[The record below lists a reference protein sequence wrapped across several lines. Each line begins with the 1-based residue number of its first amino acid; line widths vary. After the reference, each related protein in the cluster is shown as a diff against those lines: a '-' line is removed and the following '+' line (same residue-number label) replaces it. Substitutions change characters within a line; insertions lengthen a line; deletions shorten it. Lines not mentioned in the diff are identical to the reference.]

1 MTQTLGLPRH
11 LSWPLVTV
19 LAALETLA
27 LRLYG
32 RDAAAVTDDLKL
44 SSLAL
49 SFGLFW
55 IANLAV
61 CGLYFTFIYPFH
73 VSPTRNLPT
82 AGGRHWLLGHIP
94 ELYSAP
100 PGECSRT
107 WNKNVDHDGLLR
119 FFMFFNQERLL
130 AISPKAVAE
139 ITVTNSYVWEKPG
152 AVRDALSTVTGV
164 GLVTSEGDEHRRQRR
179 HMLPAFNFRHIK
191 DLYPVFWDK
200 SREVAQAMTKSVHG
214 REGQLHVSHWA
225 SLATLDIIGMAA
237 MGRDFSAIRDPEN
250 PLVAQY
256 TSVFEGQSLLRVFL
270 VLGLV
275 LPQWLIEELPI
286 KRIRKFRDAM
296 RAIRSV
302 CQELIE
308 EKRAKLQAQKQDKT
322 AQPDV
327 DILSIALESGQF
339 TDVGLQNQ
347 LMTFFAA
354 GHETTSVSLTWAI
367 YALCLKPAMQTRLRA
382 EVRAHLPSVDDAG
395 AALTSVDFDR
405 LPYLNA
411 VVNET
416 LRRYPSVP
424 VTGRVAMQD
433 TSVLG
438 VPVARGT
445 PVTIPQWAINVDKT
459 LWGDDAEEFNP
470 DRWLDARTSDD
481 GGVTLNNTGG
491 SSSNYAL
498 ATFLHGPRSCIGA
511 AFAKGESACLLAA
524 LVGRFEFEL
533 VDKTLM
539 DPDKLKVR
547 GGVTIKPAD
556 GLHVIARVVPGY

>member
-1 MTQTLGLPRH
+1 MSQTLGLPRR

-32 RDAAAVTDDLKL
+32 RDAAATTNLKL
-44 SSLAL
+44 SSLVL

-55 IANLAV
+55 LANLAV
-61 CGLYFTFIYPFH
+61 CGLYFTFIYPFYPEDGIG
-73 VSPTRNLPT
+73 SWATFPYSIAPLQAN
-82 AGGRHWLLGHIP
+82 AQGH
-94 ELYSAP
+94 
-100 PGECSRT
+100 
-107 WNKNVDHDGLLR
+107 DHDGLLR
-119 FFMFFNQERLL
+119 FFMLFNQERLL

-152 AVRDALSTVTGV
+152 VVRDALSTVTGV

-256 TSVFEGQSLLRVFL
+256 TNVFEGQSLLRVFL

-286 KRIRKFRDAM
+286 KRIRQFRDAM

-302 CQELIE
+302 CQDLIE

-445 PVTIPQWAINVDKT
+445 SVTIPQWAINVDKT
-459 LWGDDAEEFNP
+459 LWGDDAEDFNP

-491 SSSNYAL
+491 SNSNYAL

-511 AFAKGESACLLAA
+511 AFAKGEFACLLAA

-539 DPDKLKVR
+539 DPDKLKVK

>member
-1 MTQTLGLPRH
+1 MSLLPKH
-11 LSWPLVTV
+11 LSWRLVTV
-19 LAALETLA
+19 VAALETFA
-27 LRLYG
+27 LRLYSQQAKNEANNG
-32 RDAAAVTDDLKL
+32 LRL

-55 IANLAV
+55 VGTLFV
-61 CGLYFTFIYPFH
+61 YGLYFTFIYPFY
-73 VSPTRNLPT
+73 VSPTRHLPT
-82 AGGRHWLLGHIP
+82 AGGRHWLMGHIP
-94 ELYSAP
+94 ELFGAA

-107 WNKNVDHDGLLR
+107 WNKTVPHDGLLR

-130 AISPKAVAE
+130 AISPKAVAD
-139 ITVTNSYVWEKPG
+139 ITVANAYAWEKPG
-152 AVRDALSTVTGV
+152 SIRSALSTITGV

-200 SREVAQAMTKSVHG
+200 SREVVQSMTKSVNG
-214 REGQLHVSHWA
+214 GGDKLYVSHWA

-250 PLVAQY
+250 ALVAQY
-256 TSVFEGQSLLRVFL
+256 TSVFEGQSILRVFL

-275 LPQWLIEELPI
+275 LPQWLIEEIPL
-286 KRIRKFRDAM
+286 KKIREFRDAS
-296 RAIRSV
+296 RTIRRV

-308 EKRAKLQAQKQDKT
+308 EKRAKLQAQKADKT
-322 AQPDV
+322 KQPDV

-339 TDVGLQNQ
+339 TDEGLQNQ

-367 YALCLKPAMQTRLRA
+367 YALCLNPAMQTRLRD
-382 EVRAHLPSVDDAG
+382 EVRAHLPSVDDASV
-395 AALTSVDFDR
+395 ALTSVDFDR

-416 LRRYPSVP
+416 LRRYPAVP
-424 VTGRVAMQD
+424 VTGRVAIQD
-433 TSVLG
+433 TTVLG

-445 PVTIPQWAINVDKT
+445 PVTIPQWAINVDKK
-459 LWGDDAEEFNP
+459 LWGEDAEEFNP
-470 DRWLDARTSDD
+470 ERWLDSRD
-481 GGVTLNNTGG
+481 GAATLNNTGG
-491 SSSNYAL
+491 ASSNYAL
-498 ATFLHGPRSCIGA
+498 ATFLHGPRSCIGT
-511 AFAKGESACLLAA
+511 AFAKGEFACLLAA
-524 LVGRFEFEL
+524 WIGRFEFEL

-539 DPDKLKVR
+539 DPDKLKVKS
-547 GGVTIKPAD
+547 GVTIKPMD
-556 GLHVIARVVPGY
+556 GLHVVARVVPGY